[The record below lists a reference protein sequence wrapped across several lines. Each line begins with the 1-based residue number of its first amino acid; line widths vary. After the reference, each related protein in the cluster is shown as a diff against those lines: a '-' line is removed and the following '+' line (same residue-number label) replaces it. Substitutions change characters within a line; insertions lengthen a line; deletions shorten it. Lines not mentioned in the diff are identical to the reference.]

1 VKEFMKKW
9 YGAVIISLFS
19 MMMVGNFIVQAASP
33 VVTKETITGQ
43 EITTEKES
51 SMEKETSIEET
62 AAKEKPLAGKHLNMA
77 VNATFPPFES
87 VVLDEASGQS
97 SIVGLDID
105 IANALAD
112 RLGFT
117 FEITDME
124 FNGLVGALQSG
135 RADFVLSGISPTEE
149 RKESVDFT
157 EDYFYPKT
165 SIMCK
170 KGENISSLADLP
182 GKTVSASFGTTYE
195 ALAKG
200 IEGVSVTSLNS
211 TPLVIQELVNGRVDA
226 AIIDASQAVEFLKV
240 QPSLEFHVL
249 SEEEVPSDDSYAIA
263 CPKGSELVA
272 YFNTALKEMKDD
284 GELAA
289 IEEKWMGT
297 GSSDTEESK
306 AGETQTEETKSDD
319 SKILETKEPEK
330 TGFKFDFGRVA
341 KYSNYF
347 TDGILV
353 TLKFTALSV
362 LAGFAL
368 GIILA
373 LIKVSNLR
381 VLKLIARF
389 YTSVFR
395 GTPLLVQL
403 FLVYFATP
411 QLTGYK
417 IPTLSAAVITFGLN
431 SAAYISEILRGGIQS
446 VDKGQREAAMALG
459 VPYRPMMFNIIIPQA
474 VKTVLPGLVNET
486 IALLKESSLVST
498 IGVVDMMRGGQMVMN
513 TTYLAFEPFIIV
525 AFIYYVLVMILTSLA
540 NLLERRLN
548 RSDNN

>member
-1 VKEFMKKW
+1 MKRPMKKW
-9 YGAVIISLFS
+9 YSIIMLTIICT
-19 MMMVGNFIVQAASP
+19 MMLGTIMTQA
-33 VVTKETITGQ
+33 
-43 EITTEKES
+43 
-51 SMEKETSIEET
+51 TSNLKEET
-62 AAKEKPLAGKHLNMA
+62 DTIEVSGGNKPLAGEHLNLA

-87 VVLDEASGQS
+87 VVLNEETGESE
-97 SIVGLDID
+97 IVGLDID

-117 FEITDME
+117 FEVTDME

-170 KGENISSLADLP
+170 KGENIASLDELK

-195 ALAKG
+195 ALAKTV
-200 IEGVSVTSLNS
+200 EGTTVTSLNS
-211 TPLVIQELVNGRVDA
+211 TPLVIQELVNERVDA
-226 AIIDASQAVEFLKV
+226 AIIDASQAAEFLKA
-240 QPSLEFHVL
+240 QPTLEYHVL
-249 SEEEVPSDDSYAIA
+249 SEKEVPPDDSYAIA
-263 CPKGSELVA
+263 CPKGSDLVG
-272 YFNTALKEMKDD
+272 YFNTALAEMKES
-284 GELAA
+284 GEMDELVA
-289 IEEKWMGT
+289 KWMGDGFT
-297 GSSDTEESK
+297 ESSEESK
-306 AGETQTEETKSDD
+306 DGITEAEET
-319 SKILETKEPEK
+319 
-330 TGFKFDFGRVA
+330 GFHFNFGRVA
-341 KYSNYF
+341 KYSDYF
-347 TDGILV
+347 TKGILV
-353 TLKFTALSV
+353 TLKFTGLSV
-362 LAGFAL
+362 LAGFLL

-381 VLKLIARF
+381 VLKWIARF
-389 YTSVFR
+389 YTSIFR

-446 VDKGQREAAMALG
+446 VDKGQQEAAMALG
-459 VPYRPMMFNIIIPQA
+459 IPYSKMMPDIIIPQA

-525 AFIYYVLVMILTSLA
+525 AAIYYVMVMILTGFA